1 VPQGKGMALEA
12 TAGWRSR
19 KAWWV
24 GGGVLLA
31 VIALIAALSR
41 KKPTAYFEAPV
52 TRGDIT
58 AIVQATGTVNAVTTV
73 QVGSQVSGR
82 IEKLYVDF
90 NSQVHKGELIAEIE
104 KTVYQGQVLQA
115 QADVANAQANVTA
128 LQANVGVAQQDVVSN
143 QANVERAQ
151 STLDQARLDR
161 DRTLPLFS
169 QGIVSAQQR
178 DQVTTNYE
186 GQLAALHVAQA
197 TQQQSVAKLK
207 AARAQL
213 LQAEAQVQ
221 QKRAALQVSQINLD
235 HCEIYAPVDGVVINR
250 AVDVGQTVA
259 ASFNTP
265 TLFTIAQDLSKMQVY
280 TKTDE
285 SDVGRLRV
293 GDTAS
298 FTVDAF
304 PNETFHGQV
313 SQIRMNATTL
323 QNVVEYDTIITFDN
337 PGNRIF
343 PGMTAYVNIPVDA
356 AHDVLQVPNAAL
368 RFKPDLTPEALR
380 ALLRKDGLAATPEAS
395 SGGRTAGGGG
405 GPHGAGRQGAAAGNP
420 PPAVTLHSSTALLWK
435 LDPTTHEL
443 VPVRVRTGITD
454 FTHTAI
460 LAVLKGEL
468 QAGDKVVTGVVLA
481 RGGAGAPAIGGGPRR

>member
-1 VPQGKGMALEA
+1 MALEA
-12 TAGWRSR
+12 ESRWRSR
-19 KAWWV
+19 KIWLTV
-24 GGGVLLA
+24 GGVLL
-31 VIALIAALSR
+31 VTIALIAALTR
-41 KKPTAYFEAPV
+41 KKATAYFEAPV

-82 IEKLYVDF
+82 IEKIYVDF
-90 NSQVHKGELIAEIE
+90 NSQVHKGQLIAEIE

-128 LQANVGVAQQDVVSN
+128 LQANVGVAQQDVISN

-151 STLDQARLDR
+151 SALDQARLDR

-178 DQVTTNYE
+178 DQVTTTYE

-197 TQQQSVAKLK
+197 TEQQSVAKLK
-207 AARAQL
+207 AAHAQL

-221 QKRAALQVSQINLD
+221 QKRAAQQVAQINLN

-293 GDTAS
+293 GDTAT

-304 PNETFHGQV
+304 PNETFHGVV

-337 PGNRIF
+337 PGNRVF
-343 PGMTAYVNIPVDA
+343 PGMTAYVNIPVDTA
-356 AHDVLQVPNAAL
+356 PDALQVPNAAL
-368 RFKPDLTPEALR
+368 RFKPDLTPDALR
-380 ALLRKDGLAATPEAS
+380 ALLTRYGMAGKLAA
-395 SGGRTAGGGG
+395 SGGAGGKTAGGGG
-405 GPHGAGRQGAAAGNP
+405 PREGGTRSAAGSAAYESKP
-420 PPAVTLHSSTALLWK
+420 VTLHSTTALLWK
-435 LDPTTHEL
+435 LDPTTHGL

-481 RGGAGAPAIGGGPRR
+481 RGGAGAVPAIGGGPRR